1 MPAGRGSFTSVAYPA
16 PMRFALLVLVLLCVA
31 ALPAHAAEPHRCIDA
46 HGGAIFTDQLC
57 EDIGASVRPEPAPV
71 SGATSTGRLHART
84 CARTTDGLLHG
95 LKIALAAGD
104 VNQVAAFYHWPGITS
119 AGSEEILKRL
129 QAIASHPL
137 VSAELIRQ
145 SASRDAEGFQT
156 VASQGIASG
165 QTPEASGIELVQA
178 HSGGDATPMR
188 TVFALIENAGCWFVH
203 F

>member
-1 MPAGRGSFTSVAYPA
+1 
-16 PMRFALLVLVLLCVA
+16 MRFAFLVLMLLCVA
-31 ALPAHAAEPHRCIDA
+31 SLPARAAETHRCLDA
-46 HGGAIFTDQLC
+46 HGGAIFTDHQC
-57 EDIGASVRPEPAPV
+57 EDIGASVRPEPAPA
-71 SGATSTGRLHART
+71 SGATNTGRLHVRT

-119 AGSEEILKRL
+119 AGSDNILKRL
-129 QAIASHPL
+129 QAIAAHPL

-145 SASRDAEGFQT
+145 SASRDTEGFQT

-165 QTPEASGIELVQA
+165 PTPEASGIELVQA
-178 HSGGDATPMR
+178 RSGGDITPMR
-188 TVFALIENAGCWFVH
+188 IVFALTENAGCWFVH